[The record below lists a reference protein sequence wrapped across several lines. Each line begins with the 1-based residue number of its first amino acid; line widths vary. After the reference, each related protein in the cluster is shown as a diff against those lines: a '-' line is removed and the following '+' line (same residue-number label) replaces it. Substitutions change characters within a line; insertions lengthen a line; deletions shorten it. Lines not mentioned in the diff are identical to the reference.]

1 MTENEFSSEINKVDT
16 AYKLTVLEDATKALD
31 LAVIVA
37 GKSYRNTEVGSK
49 ENIDAWN
56 MMYLAQ
62 VYQSGIESEKE
73 ALQKE
78 IHKND

>member
-16 AYKLTVLEDATKALD
+16 VYKLTVLEDATKALD

-49 ENIDAWN
+49 ENIHAWN

-78 IHKND
+78 THNES